1 MRNRSTQLLSSI
13 FNTDNWLMRVC
24 EKILDLVTLNLL
36 FLISCLPIVTI
47 GIAKISLYRSLQ
59 EVRESRGVRVI
70 RLYVHT
76 FKAEWKHGLALGG
89 IEILVSII
97 CLMNFLLFRGQTAM
111 VFQGMKMLAFG
122 LFFLMIMVMLYAY
135 PLAARFEQSLQELLQ
150 TAFVLAGLHFLWT
163 FGMLGFV
170 ALLTFLLIGSSWT
183 IVFGGM
189 FFLLAGFSSLVYLQ
203 LGILEPIFR
212 KYDNSP
218 Q

>member
-1 MRNRSTQLLSSI
+1 MRNRTTQLLSSI

-47 GIAKISLYRSLQ
+47 GIAKISLYRTLQ
-59 EVRESRGVRVI
+59 EVRDGRGVRVI
-70 RLYVHT
+70 RLYIHT
-76 FKAEWKHGLALGG
+76 FKAEWKYGLALGG

-97 CLMNFLLFRGQTAM
+97 CLMNLLLFRGQTAM

-122 LFFLMIMVMLYAY
+122 LFFLMSMVMLYAY

-163 FGMLGFV
+163 FAMLGFV
-170 ALLTFLLIGSSWT
+170 ALLVFLLIGSSWT

-189 FFLLAGFSSLVYLQ
+189 FFLLAGFSSLGYLQ
-203 LGILEPIFR
+203 LGIFEPIFR

>member
-70 RLYVHT
+70 RLYIHS

-122 LFFLMIMVMLYAY
+122 IFFLMIMVMLYAY

-170 ALLTFLLIGSSWT
+170 ALLAFLLIGSSWT

>member
-1 MRNRSTQLLSSI
+1 MLSSI

>member
-47 GIAKISLYRSLQ
+47 GIAKISLYRTLQ
-59 EVRESRGVRVI
+59 EVRDGRGVRVI
-70 RLYVHT
+70 RLYIHT
-76 FKAEWKHGLALGG
+76 FKAEWKYGLALGG

-97 CLMNFLLFRGQTAM
+97 CLMNLLLFRGQTAM

-122 LFFLMIMVMLYAY
+122 LFFLMSMVMLYAY

-163 FGMLGFV
+163 FAMLGFA
-170 ALLTFLLIGSSWT
+170 ALLAFLLIGSSWT
-183 IVFGGM
+183 IVFGSM
-189 FFLLAGFSSLVYLQ
+189 FFLLAGFSSLGYLQ